1 MPIRVVPLAPV
12 DARFFGGRVEILVE
26 AGNLFG
32 LVKELDEVAP
42 GFAAYA
48 QTRAW
53 FSVNGTVEGDWT
65 TKLPPDSEVLILPAI
80 AGG

>member
-12 DARFFGGRVEILVE
+12 DTKFFAGHAEILVE

-32 LVKELDEVAP
+32 LVKALDAIAP
-42 GFAAYA
+42 GFASYA

-65 TKLPPDSEVLILPAI
+65 TKLPPESEVIILPAI